1 MLRRIQDKMKM
12 TKRIAAALLVL
23 CLMLSMGLAGCSS
36 EKESAPKETASGG
49 ESGEEN
55 ADVREDV
62 VIGLSSDMT
71 TFNPINSATKSDD
84 SVIQQ
89 IYDPLYFYD
98 DERNEVPRLAEKY
111 EVSEDGLTYTFYL
124 KKGVMFQNGEELKAS
139 DVVFTIETAKESAYV
154 SGYVDQIDTATAVD
168 DYTVEMKLAA
178 PFAPFFEQICY
189 LYILNEKAVTEA
201 GEDYE
206 MNPVGTGSYQLV
218 NYEPESKVE
227 LTRFDDCYKGKADI
241 KDVTFRIFTDTNT
254 ADVALETGE
263 LDFGEVSEASVASAE
278 EAGNR
283 NLEQVSDGSVTYVIM
298 NTTKA
303 PYDNKLV
310 RQAINYAID
319 RDFMVESATEGIAEA
334 TSLMITPEMFGY
346 PEDAKRYEYD
356 PEKAKELLKKSG
368 VELPLKLGKIQCWE
382 GHYKTV
388 AEVLQSNLADV
399 GIETEVEMIEKNAFL
414 ENAFAGEYE
423 IGIMG
428 FIFGGDANAC
438 GAAYSSEGMGAF
450 NMARWTS
457 AEVDEL
463 FEQARNIV
471 DVDKRKELYA
481 QIFDIVQEEAL
492 YAPVL
497 NRLVTYGYTKD
508 LTVDDIDM
516 NAVLVSDMH
525 WK

>member
-1 MLRRIQDKMKM
+1 MKM

-227 LTRFDDCYKGKADI
+227 LTRFDDCYKGKA
-241 KDVTFRIFTDTNT
+241 
-254 ADVALETGE
+254 G
-263 LDFGEVSEASVASAE
+263 
-278 EAGNR
+278 
-283 NLEQVSDGSVTYVIM
+283 
-298 NTTKA
+298 
-303 PYDNKLV
+303 
-310 RQAINYAID
+310 
-319 RDFMVESATEGIAEA
+319 
-334 TSLMITPEMFGY
+334 
-346 PEDAKRYEYD
+346 
-356 PEKAKELLKKSG
+356 
-368 VELPLKLGKIQCWE
+368 
-382 GHYKTV
+382 
-388 AEVLQSNLADV
+388 
-399 GIETEVEMIEKNAFL
+399 
-414 ENAFAGEYE
+414 
-423 IGIMG
+423 
-428 FIFGGDANAC
+428 
-438 GAAYSSEGMGAF
+438 
-450 NMARWTS
+450 
-457 AEVDEL
+457 
-463 FEQARNIV
+463 NIV

-481 QIFDIVQEEAL
+481 QIFAIVQEEAL